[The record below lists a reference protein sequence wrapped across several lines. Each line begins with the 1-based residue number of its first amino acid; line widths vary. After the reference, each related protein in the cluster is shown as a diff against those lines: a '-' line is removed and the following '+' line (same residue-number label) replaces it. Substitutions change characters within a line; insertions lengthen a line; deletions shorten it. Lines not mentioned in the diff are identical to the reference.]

1 MKKEVK
7 VTLGYKYRIYPTKDQ
22 MNILNHQIF
31 IYNQAYNI
39 CLNLQ
44 QEQWETNKELSKK
57 DRTYF
62 KASEIDAKVK
72 EALNKRELSF
82 KTVVTQQ
89 ARINCD
95 KALKSALTVKG
106 RGFPKFKNSK
116 LSKQSFNWNNQG
128 YQIKN
133 SDNKGFKILRLMSQ
147 DIKLRYHRELPNDC
161 KMNAITISKEN
172 NKYYVSFSITF
183 NKTVSLISKD
193 NLDIK
198 KAVGIDLNINDI
210 ALSNNT
216 LIKTDSKDISKTK
229 YDKKFLRLQRKQ
241 SKRVLKAK
249 RFKIKLGSNFKKTQ
263 NRLNKIYEKSKNKKL
278 DKYNKITSELTNK
291 FDLIVVEDLNSKI
304 MTKSSKGTL
313 EKHGKNVKQKSG
325 LNKAILNT
333 SFYQLISQLD
343 YKTMLNGKLFVK
355 VPPQYTSKTCSKC
368 GTINNNLKL
377 SDRIFVCPTCEHT
390 EQRDIQSSHNILR
403 LGLESFGL
411 GTSLVDLKHKAF
423 RSTSLEVAS

>member
-1 MKKEVK
+1 MKTDME
-7 VTLGYKYRIYPTKDQ
+7 VTLGYKYRLYPTKDQ
-22 MNILNHQIF
+22 INILNHQMF
-31 IYNQAYNI
+31 IYNQTYNI

-44 QEQWETNKELSKK
+44 QEQWELNKELPKK
-57 DRTYF
+57 DRVYF
-62 KASEIDAKVK
+62 KASEIDTKVK

-106 RGFPKFKNSK
+106 RCFPKFKNSK

-128 YQIKN
+128 YQIKDSN
-133 SDNKGFKILRLMSQ
+133 NKRFKILRLMSQ
-147 DIKLRYHRELPNDC
+147 DIKLRYHRELPNDF
-161 KMNAITISKEN
+161 KMNQITISKEN
-172 NKYYVSFSITF
+172 NKYYVSFSITY

-193 NLDIK
+193 KLDIT

-249 RFKIKLGSNFKKTQ
+249 RFKVKLGSNFKKTQ
-263 NRLNKIYEKSKNKKL
+263 YKLNKIYEKSKNKKL
-278 DKYNKITSELTNK
+278 DKYNKITSELANK

-333 SFYQLISQLD
+333 SFYQLISQLT
-343 YKTMLNGKLFVK
+343 YKTMLNGKLFLK

-368 GTINNNLKL
+368 GTINNDLKL

-411 GTSLVDLKHKAF
+411 GTSLTDLNCKAF